1 MQLTDLIEGL
11 QTKHIQ
17 GSIHRDIKDLSF
29 NSKEIGTN
37 CLFVALKGTRVNGHD
52 FIPEALASGAQA
64 LIVEEET
71 HTDND
76 DITIITVP
84 DTRIALAH
92 VADCFYQHPSQK
104 LTVIGIT
111 GTNGKTTI
119 SYLVESILKEAG
131 CNPGVIGTID
141 YRFGN
146 HHRAAPNTTPNA
158 LDLQKTMKEMV
169 DDKVSHLIVEVSSHS
184 LDQHRVENL
193 NFDVAVFT
201 NLSPEHLDYHQT
213 LEQYAEAKKL
223 LFTYYLD
230 QSIKDKT
237 HAIINCT
244 DPLGTSLSKATKAQ
258 ILSYGLTDE
267 AEIRAKHSTLTHD
280 GLSMLVATPQGEVEI
295 DSSLIG
301 AFNSENILAA
311 VGIALTQDI
320 PLETIKKGIAQVKY
334 IPGRL
339 ERVSNVTGLTILIDY
354 AHTSDALDHVL
365 TALRSLCTGRL
376 ITVFGCGG
384 DRDKTKRGPMGNT
397 ATRKSDIAIIT
408 SDNPRTEDPLDIIEQ
423 IKEGIDPTSSTYY
436 ALNNLKESGPGRAY
450 TVIPQRRAAIRTAV
464 RLTKPGDILL
474 VAGKGHE
481 DYQIIGTTRH
491 HFSDR
496 EEIIEALTGLPH
508 EIEAL
513 PQ

>member
-1 MQLTDLIEGL
+1 MQLAHLIEGL
-11 QTKHIQ
+11 QTKNIQ
-17 GSIHRDIKDLSF
+17 GSIHREIKDLSF
-29 NSKEIGTN
+29 NSKEVGTD
-37 CLFVALKGTRVNGHD
+37 CLFVALRGTRVNVHD

-71 HTDND
+71 RTGN
-76 DITIITVP
+76 DITVITVP
-84 DTRIALAH
+84 DTHIALAH

-141 YRFGN
+141 YRFGS
-146 HHRAAPNTTPNA
+146 HHRDAPNTTPNA
-158 LDLQKTMKEMV
+158 LDLQKIMKEMV
-169 DDKVSHLIVEVSSHS
+169 DDKTSHLIIEVSSHS
-184 LDQHRVENL
+184 LDQHRVDKL

-201 NLSPEHLDYHQT
+201 NLSPEHLDYHHT

-244 DPLGTSLSKATKAQ
+244 DPLGTSLIKATKAQ
-258 ILSYGLTDE
+258 VLCYGLTGE
-267 AEIRAKHSTLTHD
+267 AEIRAEQVSLTRE
-280 GLSMLVATPQGEVEI
+280 GLSMRVTTPQGEIEI
-295 DSSLIG
+295 HSSLIG

-311 VGIALTQDI
+311 VGIALTQGI
-320 PLETIKKGIAQVKY
+320 SPETIRKGIAQVEY

-339 ERVSNVTGLTILIDY
+339 ERVPNPMELTILIDY

-384 DRDKTKRGPMGNT
+384 DRDKTKRAPMGDT
-397 ATRKSDIAIIT
+397 ATRKSDLAIIT

-423 IKEGIDPTSSTYY
+423 IKEGIDQTSSTYY
-436 ALNNLKESGPGRAY
+436 ALNGLKEAGPGRGY

-474 VAGKGHE
+474 IAGKGHE

>member
-1 MQLTDLIEGL
+1 MQLAHLIEGL

-17 GSIHRDIKDLSF
+17 GSLHRDIKDLSF
-29 NSKEIGTN
+29 HSKKIGTN
-37 CLFVALKGTRVNGHD
+37 CLFVALKGTQVNGHD

-71 HTDND
+71 HTDN

-131 CNPGVIGTID
+131 HNPGVIGTID
-141 YRFGN
+141 YRFGK

-158 LDLQKTMKEMV
+158 LDLQKIMKEMV
-169 DDKVSHLIVEVSSHS
+169 DDKVSHLIIEISSHS
-184 LDQHRVENL
+184 LDQHRVEKL
-193 NFDVAVFT
+193 NFDVGVFT
-201 NLSPEHLDYHQT
+201 NLSPEHLDYHHT

-237 HAIINCT
+237 HAIINCA
-244 DPLGTSLSKATKAQ
+244 DPLGTSLSAVTKAQ
-258 ILSYGLTDE
+258 VLCYGLTEE
-267 AEIRAKHSTLTHD
+267 AEIRAEHSTLSRD
-280 GLSMLVATPQGEVEI
+280 GLSMLVITPQGEVEI
-295 DSSLIG
+295 HSSLIG
-301 AFNSENILAA
+301 TFNSENILAA
-311 VGIALTQDI
+311 VGIALTQGI
-320 PLETIKKGIAQVKY
+320 PLETITKGIAQVEY

-339 ERVSNVTGLTILIDY
+339 ERVPNAMGLTILIDY
-354 AHTSDALDHVL
+354 AHTSDALNHVL
-365 TALRSLCTGRL
+365 TVLRSLCAGRL

-384 DRDKTKRGPMGNT
+384 DRDKTKRGPMGNL
-397 ATRKSDIAIIT
+397 ATSKSDLVIIT
-408 SDNPRTEDPLDIIEQ
+408 SDNPRTEDPLEIIEQ
-423 IKEGIDPTSSTYY
+423 IQTGIDPTYSTYY
-436 ALNNLKESGPGRAY
+436 ALNELKEVGPGRAY
-450 TVIPQRRAAIRTAV
+450 TVIPQRRAAIRAAV

-481 DYQIIGTTRH
+481 DYQIIGTTKH

-496 EEIIEALTGLPH
+496 EEIIEALIGLPH

>member
-1 MQLTDLIEGL
+1 MQLAHLIEGL

-29 NSKEIGTN
+29 NSKKIGTN
-37 CLFVALKGTRVNGHD
+37 CLFVALKGTRANGHD

-64 LIVEEET
+64 LMVEEET
-71 HTDND
+71 HTDN

-92 VADCFYQHPSQK
+92 VADCFYQHPSHK

-119 SYLVESILKEAG
+119 SYLVESILQEAG

-158 LDLQKTMKEMV
+158 LDLQKIMKEMV
-169 DDKVSHLIVEVSSHS
+169 DDKVSHLIAEVSSHS
-184 LDQHRVENL
+184 LDQHRVEKL

-201 NLSPEHLDYHQT
+201 NLSPEHLDYHHT
-213 LEQYAEAKKL
+213 LEQYAAAKKL

-237 HAIINCT
+237 LAVINCT
-244 DPLGTSLSKATKAQ
+244 DPLGTSLCNATKAQ
-258 ILSYGLTDE
+258 VLCYGISEE
-267 AEIRAKHSTLTHD
+267 AEIRAEHSTFTRD
-280 GLSMLVATPQGEVEI
+280 GLSMRVATPQGNVEI
-295 DSSLIG
+295 HSSLIG
-301 AFNSENILAA
+301 AYNSENILAA

-320 PLETIKKGIAQVKY
+320 PLETIRKGIAQVKY

-339 ERVSNVTGLTILIDY
+339 ERVPNAMGLTILIDY

-365 TALRSLCTGRL
+365 TVLRSLCTGRL

-384 DRDKTKRGPMGNT
+384 DRDKTKRGPMGDT
-397 ATRKSDIAIIT
+397 AARKSDLAIIT

-423 IKEGIDPTSSTYY
+423 IQEGIDQTSSTYY
-436 ALNNLKESGPGRAY
+436 ALNELKEAGPGRAY

-481 DYQIIGTTRH
+481 DYQIIGTTRY